1 MEAVTSVGTS
11 ADGAS
16 TEIDT
21 TVPHEARMYDYWLG
35 GKDNYAPDR
44 ALGDL
49 IRTQIPTIS
58 DMAKANRA
66 FLDRAIRYL
75 AGEVGIRQFLDI
87 GTGIPTA
94 PNVHQVAQG
103 IDPSARVLYVDNDPL
118 VLAHARALM
127 SSTAEGRTAFILG
140 DFLEPDGI
148 LNDPKLHETLDLG
161 EPVALLLIAVLMY
174 FDPAQGRDPYA
185 VVRRLLDALPSGSY
199 VALTHPTGDF
209 DPQAM
214 AGVHAVAAQAGMT
227 ILPRNQAEV
236 GAFLDGL
243 EPVEP
248 GVVPVAMW
256 RPTAPVADPYS
267 AYYWAGVAR
276 KP

>member
-1 MEAVTSVGTS
+1 MGTS
-11 ADGAS
+11 AGGAP
-16 TEIDT
+16 EIDT

-49 IRTQIPTIS
+49 IRAQIPTIS

-66 FLDRAIRYL
+66 FLDRAVRYL
-75 AGEVGIRQFLDI
+75 AGEVGIRQFLDV

-103 IDPSARVLYVDNDPL
+103 IEPSARVLYVDNDPL

-127 SSTAEGRTAFILG
+127 SSTAQGRTAFILG
-140 DFLEPDGI
+140 DFMEPDGF
-148 LNDPKLHETLDLG
+148 LNDPKLQETLDFG

-174 FDPAQGRDPYA
+174 FDPAQGHDPYP
-185 VVRRLLDALPSGSY
+185 VVRRLMDALPSGSY

-209 DPQAM
+209 DPEAM

-227 ILPRNQAEV
+227 ILPRNEAEV
-236 GAFLDGL
+236 AAFLDGL

-256 RPTAPVADPYS
+256 RPAGPVADPHS